1 MVSGDVKRKL
11 KHLNLG
17 RQAHDVL
24 SQQRRTLDVECLC
37 MLGFRN
43 NNDMRG
49 FLAGEEGGNCES
61 ESEEGDLIQEISCR
75 HILHWNYRG
84 LTSLPK
90 QLLGRNY

>member
-1 MVSGDVKRKL
+1 MMSSVSRGG
-11 KHLNLG
+11 HWTLNVCVCWGLEI
-17 RQAHDVL
+17 Q
-24 SQQRRTLDVECLC
+24 
-37 MLGFRN
+37 
-43 NNDMRG
+43 NDMRG

-90 QLLGRNY
+90 QLLGNY